1 MKLNIRNKLL
11 MAFAVILALTA
22 VVGYIGFAE
31 TNSMNTLISNMFQNN
46 LVPIKLVNYADE
58 QMLIYSRSLRD
69 EILQTNQA
77 DMDQTK
83 AKMDAS
89 LVKMNGYLDAYRKTD
104 LSDQEKVLLAQF
116 DTAWGE
122 YLPLAN
128 QVLVHAAA
136 NDNTIATQIMYTQ
149 ALPKFT
155 TASDVLTQISN
166 LNDQL
171 AQTSYVSAAAD
182 FALARYMIFGMLGL
196 AILVGFGTAFLMSL
210 DISRALGVLT
220 EALTHLQHGDLNR
233 DMTDDKRKLMTARTD
248 EIGLAGKAEAQTGSY
263 LREMADYA
271 THIAEGDLTMTVTP
285 KSEKDELGHAFVQM
299 ITHLRQSLG
308 QIAENASSLGAAS
321 AQLASAAGQAGEAT
335 SQIATTIQ
343 QVANGISQQTQSVT
357 RTAESV
363 EQMGRAIDGVTR
375 GAQEQAT
382 AISKASSIAS
392 QISQS
397 VEQVSGNAQAVT
409 TDSAEAAR
417 AAKDGLKTMRETIQG
432 MESIKS
438 KVGLSSAKVLEMGA
452 RSDQIGVIVETIDDI
467 ASQTNLLALNA
478 AIEAARAGEHGKGFA
493 VVADEVRK
501 LAERAGSATKE
512 IGGLIRSIQS
522 TVNEAVAAMSESTR
536 EVENGVVRANQAGQ
550 VLESITQASDAVF
563 QQASQATKAAVQMKS
578 AVSELVGVV
587 ESVSAVIEE
596 NTAATEEMSANS
608 NEVTQSIENIASV
621 SEENSASVEEVSA
634 SAEEM
639 SAQVEEVSASASS
652 LEEMAQVLQDIVA
665 QFKLSN
671 EQRTVQIP
679 APKAVQTSSHPAVP
693 SNGNGKNGHHT
704 AVPAKLYQ

>member
-11 MAFAVILALTA
+11 MAFAVVSVFTA
-22 VVGYIGFAE
+22 VVGFIGYNA
-31 TNSMNTLISNMFQNN
+31 
-46 LVPIKLVNYADE
+46 
-58 QMLIYSRSLRD
+58 
-69 EILQTNQA
+69 
-77 DMDQTK
+77 
-83 AKMDAS
+83 
-89 LVKMNGYLDAYRKTD
+89 
-104 LSDQEKVLLAQF
+104 
-116 DTAWGE
+116 
-122 YLPLAN
+122 
-128 QVLVHAAA
+128 
-136 NDNTIATQIMYTQ
+136 ATQINTDLNTLYNNHFLSVSDIKQ
-149 ALPKFT
+149 ANIDLDGIRLAMHKAILETNPT
-155 TASDVLTQISN
+155 DVQTELQMITAGDAKVKADLADFQKRIASQEVQGDFNGLTQDYATYYAEVNKIVPLIQANQDQEAYVAVQQAAPIAAKLDQDVATLVNIKQSQADTFFTQSN
-166 LNDQL
+166 GLYNQSIL
-171 AQTSYVSAAAD
+171 LIIGL
-182 FALARYMIFGMLGL
+182 ALAAVLAGL
-196 AILVGFGTAFLMSL
+196 AIAFFLSL

-299 ITHLRQSLG
+299 ISHLRQSLG

-452 RSDQIGVIVETIDDI
+452 RSDQIGVIVETIEDI

-501 LAERAGSATKE
+501 LAERSGSATKE

-550 VLESITQASDAVF
+550 ALESITQAADAVF